1 MVLVA
6 DESVYHIQ
14 CHAQFFFN
22 ARSADGNQGRPKYL
36 KMQSVFNFTCD
47 WLENEVDLFTVKD
60 FLLKMEQVCS
70 NEVYGVKI
78 IKKSCRRSTKKIY
91 SLLKRLEEK
100 TLHALGTWPI
110 G

>member
-22 ARSADGNQGRPKYL
+22 TRSADGNQGRPKYL
-36 KMQSVFNFTCD
+36 KMQSVFNFTSD

-78 IKKSCRRSTKKIY
+78 IKKVAREVQRKYILC
-91 SLLKRLEEK
+91 
-100 TLHALGTWPI
+100 
-110 G
+110 